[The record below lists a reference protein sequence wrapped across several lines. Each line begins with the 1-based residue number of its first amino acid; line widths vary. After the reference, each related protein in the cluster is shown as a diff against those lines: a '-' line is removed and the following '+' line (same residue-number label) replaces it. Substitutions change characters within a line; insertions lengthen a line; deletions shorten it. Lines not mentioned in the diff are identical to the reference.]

1 MLRLLLGWMETLIRT
16 ASVWNAESSVVMS
29 RDCRSHVFL
38 VEICR
43 VKLAADFLFFFLFF
57 FGDSGNSFQ
66 FSGKFFEILL
76 RFRMFRIS
84 ILALSEIDLEFRRNM
99 QIKTQRKKE
108 TNPNQRNVKERAQ
121 MQCRPGRIRI
131 GLQIE
136 AFKTVEWPRE
146 RDSKSEKEEQEE

>member
-1 MLRLLLGWMETLIRT
+1 
-16 ASVWNAESSVVMS
+16 
-29 RDCRSHVFL
+29 
-38 VEICR
+38 
-43 VKLAADFLFFFLFF
+43 
-57 FGDSGNSFQ
+57 
-66 FSGKFFEILL
+66 
-76 RFRMFRIS
+76 MFRIS

-146 RDSKSEKEEQEE
+146 RDSKSEKEEQEQEEQEEGEEQEETMAL